1 MNNVFGSLSR
11 FWLFKN
17 WTNFSIFTLF
27 TGSTS
32 YFVIRYNVEKQ
43 FEHPVFEEAL
53 RLAECNTQI
62 VDLIGFPI
70 LLHSNARSRITTN
83 DHIVNSLFQI
93 RGPKGYLE
101 TEIAAQSKT
110 QGEIQHDIKRA
121 STEQITPEARA
132 ARFEELDGFYIPD
145 AKLLALTDQT
155 RLENKENLGKTEIPQ
170 DSLLWKLDYLYVNV
184 DRNFRIVLYPKP
196 KTNEAPILP
205 VINAEDSQAT
215 LDTFKPKR
223 DRKTL
228 EDITSENQ
236 LRKRKSIE
244 DMNGTEE
251 EIEELRKFKL
261 NEMNRKIS
269 YVRFYMFAVFAGLG
283 MSAYVYV
290 QKNRRKNLMGSVLY
304 HQAVE
309 QIKRSAY
316 VQTTLGKKFRLGTQI
331 RGAAI
336 GEDAEFELDV
346 IGDTKF
352 GVFKVKGDYK
362 KNKADWDVKDIELII
377 KDQRGREIEKKKIF

>member
-11 FWLFKN
+11 FWIFKN
-17 WTNFSIFTLF
+17 FTNFSIFTLF

-32 YFVIRYNVEKQ
+32 YFVIRYNIEKQ

-70 LLHSNARSRITTN
+70 LLHSNARARITTS
-83 DHIVNSLFQI
+83 DHIVNSVFQI

-101 TEIAAQSKT
+101 TELAAQSKS
-110 QGEIQHDIKRA
+110 QGEIQHDLKKAI
-121 STEQITPEARA
+121 TDQLTPEARA
-132 ARFEELDGFYIPD
+132 ARFDELDGFYIPD
-145 AKLLALTDQT
+145 AKLLSLTDQV

-170 DSLLWKLDYLYVNV
+170 DALLWKLDYLYVNV
-184 DRNFRIVLYPKP
+184 DRNFRIVLYPKAN
-196 KTNEAPILP
+196 TTEAPILP
-205 VINAEDSQAT
+205 LIKPEDSQASA
-215 LDTFKPKR
+215 DKYKPNR
-223 DRKTL
+223 DRKSLQDLVTESL
-228 EDITSENQ
+228 

-244 DMNGTEE
+244 DMNGTDE
-251 EIEELRKFKL
+251 EIEELRKFKI

-304 HQAVE
+304 HQAIE
-309 QIKRSAY
+309 QIKRNHY
-316 VQTTLGKKFRLGTQI
+316 VQTTLGKKFRLGSQI

-336 GEDAEFELDV
+336 GEDAEFELDAF
-346 IGDTKF
+346 GDTKF
-352 GVFKVKGDYK
+352 GVFRVKGDYQ
-362 KNKADWDVKDIELII
+362 KNKGDWDVKEIELVI
-377 KDQRGREIEKKKIF
+377 KDQRGRELEKKKIF